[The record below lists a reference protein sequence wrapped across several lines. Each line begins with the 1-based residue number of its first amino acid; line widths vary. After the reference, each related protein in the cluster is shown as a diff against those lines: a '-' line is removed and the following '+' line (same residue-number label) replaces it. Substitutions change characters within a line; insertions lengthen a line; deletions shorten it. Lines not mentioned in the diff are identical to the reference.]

1 MDWLCP
7 NYSTVLARQLQKL
20 HGNLTAASTVNEVV
34 PIVQTGDVH
43 CVVYDLTSQEMSVSF
58 MKPTNGT
65 GEEMAYDRVFTTLE
79 LNTLFAEPKP

>member
-1 MDWLCP
+1 VKD
-7 NYSTVLARQLQKL
+7 
-20 HGNLTAASTVNEVV
+20 VV

-65 GEEMAYDRVFTTLE
+65 GEDMAYDRVFTTLD
-79 LNTLFAEPKP
+79 LDGLFAEKQ